1 MAAINIQSLF
11 ADIIDTPEQRQM
23 KMLQEGMLRGD
34 RLASGLTGLTRAAAP
49 LAQVAGQLGVQR
61 QENLRRAVQPML
73 GIDPRTTGEKLQEQI
88 GRFDTSTPTGLMQA
102 AQAIQQIDPIRAA
115 ALRQAATEQTQAN
128 EDRTRRV
135 QLETLQLESAQRAAK
150 DEEAQALIR
159 ENQATLYKAAGMP
172 LADIEAYKAGAL
184 SPAQMAEL
192 KIKYTESL
200 TSNNPRIAN
209 MTPFTQEEQRQA
221 RLYLDQNSD
230 ASKQWEEIQ
239 KLKKNPESWWQ
250 NLTGSRDPMF
260 TEEDLFREAAVIQAL
275 NDNKIMYDEAIQ
287 RALVTLPRGGIRSIQ
302 GMTQRQNDLIGQR
315 LGLGTATPPSVNTTA
330 LAGSE
335 TQAGFDVSGFDQQA
349 IDALVADV
357 EQRMSGE
364 RAPVSPTPTTPPA
377 PTPSAVAA
385 STTDMRRGRAGGA
398 GGTRARTID
407 EVISSLETG
416 QQTIDTPA
424 RRSGRSVVGQ
434 DRNMVNLMRS
444 VTQSIAPPESYNP
457 NRRVRG
463 SRGAAGREE
472 TPAAVSANQM
482 SYNQIVNQTPPA
494 PTTVPTLAREPL
506 SASYEEMVQASN
518 AVTPVNVEG
527 ITDAKTKRDA
537 VKFNDYLDAAQK
549 LNFPVLPELA
559 KGLQQIPAITAGMV
573 TTMTAIA
580 ETLSSREKTGEVINA
595 GFKRTLDEAAELVG
609 ALVRGQANPEEL
621 GEDALQAIEA
631 AERKLKEL
639 RSGVGQLSADARRP
653 VQQASNALLEFVSS
667 YKKRYN
673 LPVRPQFQ

>member
-1 MAAINIQSLF
+1 MPIDINSLF
-11 ADIIDTPEQRQM
+11 ADIIDTPEQRQQ
-23 KMLQEGMLRGD
+23 KLLQQGMMQGQLLSSGLRG
-34 RLASGLTGLTRAAAP
+34 RAAALAP

-61 QENLRRAVQPML
+61 NENLRRAVQPML

-88 GRFDTSTPTGLMQA
+88 GKIDTSTPQGLMQA

-128 EDRTRRV
+128 EDRERRV
-135 QLETLQLESAQRAAK
+135 ALETLQLESAQRTAK
-150 DEEAQALIR
+150 DQEEQTRIR
-159 ENQATLYKAAGMP
+159 ENQAKLYEAAGMP

-184 SPAQMAEL
+184 NPAQMAEL
-192 KIKYTESL
+192 KIEYTKSL
-200 TSNNPRIAN
+200 TANNPKIAN
-209 MTPFTQEEQRQA
+209 MTPFTQREEELARQ
-221 RLYLDQNSD
+221 YLEENRDV
-230 ASKQWEEIQ
+230 ATQWKEVQ
-239 KLKKNPESWWQ
+239 KLKKPPEGFFQERLGMPS
-250 NLTGSRDPMF
+250 DPMF

-315 LGLGTATPPSVNTTA
+315 LGLGTATPPSVNATA
-330 LAGSE
+330 LSGSQ

-364 RAPVSPTPTTPPA
+364 EAPVSPTPTTPPA

-385 STTDMRRGRAGGA
+385 STTNMRRGRAGGA

-407 EVISSLETG
+407 EVISSLETE

-444 VTQSIAPPESYNP
+444 VTQAIAPPESYNP
-457 NRRVRG
+457 NRRVQG
-463 SRGAAGREE
+463 SRGAASRVE

-494 PTTVPTLAREPL
+494 PTTVPTLAQEPL
-506 SASYEEMVQASN
+506 SASYEEIVQASN

-609 ALVRGQANPEEL
+609 ALVRGQANPAEL
-621 GEDALQAIEA
+621 GEDTLQTIEA

-639 RSGVGQLSADARRP
+639 RSGVGQLAADARRP

-673 LPVRPQFQ
+673 

>member
-73 GIDPRTTGEKLQEQI
+73 GIDPRTTGEKLQEQV

-150 DEEAQALIR
+150 DEEAQARIR
-159 ENQATLYKAAGMP
+159 ENQATLYEAAGMP

-349 IDALVADV
+349 INALVADV

-385 STTDMRRGRAGGA
+385 PTTDMRRGRAGGA
-398 GGTRARTID
+398 SGTRARTID
-407 EVISSLETG
+407 EVISSLETE

-457 NRRVRG
+457 NSRVRG

-494 PTTVPTLAREPL
+494 PTTVTTLAREPL

-527 ITDAKTKRDA
+527 ITNAKTKRDA

-609 ALVRGQANPEEL
+609 ALVRGQENPEEL

>member
-1 MAAINIQSLF
+1 MAINIQSLF

-88 GRFDTSTPTGLMQA
+88 GRFDTSTPKGLMQA

-115 ALRQAATEQTQAN
+115 ALRQAATEQTQTN

-184 SPAQMAEL
+184 NPAQMAEL

-200 TSNNPRIAN
+200 TANNPRIAN

-349 IDALVADV
+349 INALVADV

-385 STTDMRRGRAGGA
+385 PTTDMRRGRAGGA

-457 NRRVRG
+457 NSRVRG
-463 SRGAAGREE
+463 SRGEIGR
-472 TPAAVSANQM
+472 AHV
-482 SYNQIVNQTPPA
+482 
-494 PTTVPTLAREPL
+494 
-506 SASYEEMVQASN
+506 
-518 AVTPVNVEG
+518 
-527 ITDAKTKRDA
+527 
-537 VKFNDYLDAAQK
+537 
-549 LNFPVLPELA
+549 
-559 KGLQQIPAITAGMV
+559 
-573 TTMTAIA
+573 
-580 ETLSSREKTGEVINA
+580 
-595 GFKRTLDEAAELVG
+595 
-609 ALVRGQANPEEL
+609 
-621 GEDALQAIEA
+621 
-631 AERKLKEL
+631 
-639 RSGVGQLSADARRP
+639 
-653 VQQASNALLEFVSS
+653 
-667 YKKRYN
+667 
-673 LPVRPQFQ
+673 